1 MGDTSVP
8 SFGRM
13 PQSMPGQS
21 GSSTT
26 NNITVNGAP
35 GQSPE
40 AIAAAVIQKIEAR
53 ERNIRERR

>member
-21 GSSTT
+21 GANVT
-26 NNITVNGAP
+26 NNITINGSA

-40 AIAAAVIQKIEAR
+40 AIAAAVIQKIDAR